1 MMWWVKLME
10 PLITYDKRLKEIKKL
25 YKKKKI
31 TLMIPELILLKYTI
45 KSKTIKMKIKM
56 MIKKL

>member
-1 MMWWVKLME
+1 ME
-10 PLITYDKRLKEIKKL
+10 PLITYDKRLKKIKKL
-25 YKKKKI
+25 KKKKKI